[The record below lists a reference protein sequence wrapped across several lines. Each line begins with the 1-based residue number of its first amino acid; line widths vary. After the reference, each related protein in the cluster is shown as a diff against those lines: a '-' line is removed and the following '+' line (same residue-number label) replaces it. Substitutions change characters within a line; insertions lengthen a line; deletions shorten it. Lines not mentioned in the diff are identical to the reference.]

1 MQIPLLLRSTPSI
14 QNPQRKHVTHGTPE
28 ICDLLKTMDLQ
39 SRLEANKE
47 IDTENRRRRK
57 QELAHLRDPSKPM
70 PSPRASLIT
79 ITSEEYEEIRT
90 TPSRLQA
97 FASLLLDPVRKF
109 FAEKDVY
116 EKSLK
121 RLREEP
127 KEDEE
132 ERLRKRRVA
141 DRLIYKEYDP
151 LAPIR
156 VEIHQV
162 LYEIAH
168 ISLIPLPF
176 FANQNL
182 EFIAANSHS
191 LPRKKIKSD
200 KNPQGGHL
208 LDLEALAKTLEI
220 DLCESDKME
229 GLDFIL
235 FTECANN
242 MIAFETER
250 DPDGATGTR
259 AQLFIKHF
267 AFFLNKR
274 EAPKWFNHWKPTEF
288 KLRKNQYLVPTG
300 FVSSVY
306 TAEWSKVELKAEL
319 AESFPTF
326 DSSIQFPSGPACP
339 PTPSFRAVEEET
351 LHLTASAA
359 AREVTYCPNTSTQS
373 TACFPGHKLSTE
385 HYAHQTVQQR
395 RSAFL
400 GISLVLAATANLLT
414 SARSAEVTT
423 ILHLRENVADSLPN
437 LNTAMW
443 FLLPQAPT
451 TKDPTST
458 A

>member
-168 ISLIPLPF
+168 ISPIPLPF

-339 PTPSFRAVEEET
+339 PTPSFVSPSMRPLSEGSRGRDLAPHCIGCGKRGHILPEHINSEHGLLPWAQVINRALCT
-351 LHLTASAA
+351 PDSAA
-359 AREVTYCPNTSTQS
+359 EKICIPWNISGS
-373 TACFPGHKLSTE
+373 SCNCKL
-385 HYAHQTVQQR
+385 AH
-395 RSAFL
+395 
-400 GISLVLAATANLLT
+400 ICSLCGSHDHPALAGKCGRL
-414 SARSAEVTT
+414 S
-423 ILHLRENVADSLPN
+423 P
-437 LNTAMW
+437 
-443 FLLPQAPT
+443 
-451 TKDPTST
+451 
-458 A
+458 